1 MLLHTNN
8 NMAEQTTTIKLIMD
22 KLHRNPLLSDIT
34 LETVVDYTVDFMRIV
49 GTPRLFQDKVIELTV
64 ADYKTLLPVDWY
76 ENIQIRYGEEI
87 FRYSSD
93 TFHLSRSTNNMP
105 TTEITFVVQGGYIH
119 TSIESGTIELS
130 YRAIETDDMGYP
142 LLPDNSNFTRALEA
156 YVKQQYFTI
165 LFDLGKISSQV
176 YSNAQQ
182 QYAWAVGALETDM
195 QRLDLSKAETFF
207 NSYSTLLLRRQQFQ
221 RGFKGNGDKV

>member
-1 MLLHTNN
+1 
-8 NMAEQTTTIKLIMD
+8 MAEQTTTIKLIMD
-22 KLHRNPLLSDIT
+22 KLLRNPLLSDIT

-49 GTPRLFQDKVIELTV
+49 GTPRLFTQKVMELEV
-64 ADYKTLLPVDWY
+64 KEYKAPLPLDWY
-76 ENIQIRYGEEI
+76 ENIQIRFGEEI

-93 TFHLSRSTNNMP
+93 TFHLSRNAINNLP
-105 TTEITFVVQGGYIH
+105 TTEITFVVQGNYIH

-130 YRAIETDDMGYP
+130 YRAIDTDNMGYP

-156 YVKQQYFTI
+156 YVKMQYFTI
-165 LFDLGKISSQV
+165 LFDLGKIQGAV

-207 NSYSTLLLRRQQFQ
+207 NSYSTLLIRKNQFQ